1 LLSNFAGLEIYAAQT
16 PYRTIAQES
25 IRMTMRERR
34 QELARKQ
41 AALLSGRRQ
50 DGAAGGVESM
60 SAVSPQGEPEY
71 THLDPASPRQFPP

>member
-34 QELARKQ
+34 QELARRQ
-41 AALLSGRRQ
+41 AALLSGQRQ
-50 DGAAGGVESM
+50 DGSAGGVESM
-60 SAVSPQGEPEY
+60 SAVSPQDEPQD
-71 THLDPASPRQFPP
+71 THLDSTSSRQFLP